1 MKKIKRFAALLL
13 AGVLAL
19 AVLTGCGG
27 QENVDLSDKLAQKA
41 TEAYVKALGVKAEE
55 VQLNKEAVAFN
66 KAMLNAIGEDGV
78 MVLNKG
84 DENIEDVLI
93 GNDKSAVTIL
103 HKQEPAEHGLYRQL
117 CTFVVLGGETTKKD
131 ASTFAP
137 VATLK
142 AEQVNAI
149 LSGSL
154 EGLKLDKFKAP
165 ADTKIVGVGVS
176 AKKLKD
182 STYCFVLTIDMIG

>member
-27 QENVDLSDKLAQKA
+27 QTANADLSDKLAQKA
-41 TEAYVKALGVKAEE
+41 TEAYAKALGVEAEK
-55 VQLNKEAVAFN
+55 VQLNEEAAAIN
-66 KAMLNAIGEDGV
+66 KAMLDRISEEGVMLLGKDENMEGVAPLLVVVNKEERTENNYYHDILSLVPFSGEYTQTEDGYLV
-78 MVLNKG
+78 
-84 DENIEDVLI
+84 
-93 GNDKSAVTIL
+93 
-103 HKQEPAEHGLYRQL
+103 
-117 CTFVVLGGETTKKD
+117 
-131 ASTFAP
+131 P
-137 VATLK
+137 VPTLK

-154 EGLKLDKFKAP
+154 EGLN
-165 ADTKIVGVGVS
+165 ADLIVNLGKNNEIKGVGVS

-182 STYCFVLTIDMIG
+182 GTYCYVLTIDLVH

>member
-27 QENVDLSDKLAQKA
+27 QTANADLSDQLAQKA
-41 TEAYVKALGVKAEE
+41 TEAYAKALGVEAEK
-55 VQLNKEAVAFN
+55 VQLNEEAAAIN
-66 KAMLNAIGEDGV
+66 KAMLDRISEDGV
-78 MVLNKG
+78 MVLGK
-84 DENIEDVLI
+84 DENCEGEVPVLVFFNKTERTENNYYHNI
-93 GNDKSAVTIL
+93 LSLVPFGEYPPEGSYRLSVT
-103 HKQEPAEHGLYRQL
+103 
-117 CTFVVLGGETTKKD
+117 
-131 ASTFAP
+131 
-137 VATLK
+137 TLK

-154 EGLKLDKFKAP
+154 EGLNANL
-165 ADTKIVGVGVS
+165 IVNLGKNNEIKGVGVS

-182 STYCFVLTIDMIG
+182 GTYCYVLTVDLVM

>member
-27 QENVDLSDKLAQKA
+27 QTNVDLSDKLAQKA
-41 TEAYVKALGVKAEE
+41 TEAYAKALGVEAEKA
-55 VQLNKEAVAFN
+55 QLNEEAAAIN
-66 KAMLNAIGEDGV
+66 KAMLDKIGEDGV
-78 MVLNKG
+78 MVVNKG
-84 DENIEDVLI
+84 GENIEEVL
-93 GNDKSAVTIL
+93 NDNSGMTIL
-103 HKQEPAEHGLYRQL
+103 HKMEPAEHGLYRQL
-117 CTFVVLGGETTKKD
+117 CSFVVLGGEVTKEEGRYL
-131 ASTFAP
+131 AP
-137 VATLK
+137 AATLK

-154 EGLKLDKFKAP
+154 EGLKLDAFKAS

-182 STYCFVLTIDMIG
+182 GTYCFVLTVDMID

>member
-27 QENVDLSDKLAQKA
+27 QTANADLSDKLAQKA
-41 TEAYVKALGVKAEE
+41 TEAYAKALGVKAEE
-55 VQLNKEAVAFN
+55 VQLNEEAAAFN
-66 KAMLNAIGEDGV
+66 KAMLDAIGEDGV

-84 DENIEDVLI
+84 DKNIEEVGI
-93 GNDKSAVTIL
+93 GNSDMTIL
-103 HKQEPAEHGLYRQL
+103 HKTESYESTRYRMSA
-117 CTFVVLGGETTKKD
+117 TFVLLSGETTQKE
-131 ASTFAP
+131 ASTLAP
-137 VATLK
+137 VATLSAK
-142 AEQVNAI
+142 QVSAI

-154 EGLKLDKFKAP
+154 EGLKLDEFKAS

-182 STYCFVLTIDMIG
+182 GTYCFVLTVDMID

>member
-27 QENVDLSDKLAQKA
+27 QTNVDLSDKLAQKA
-41 TEAYVKALGVKAEE
+41 TEAYAKALGVKAEE
-55 VQLNKEAVAFN
+55 VQLTKEAAAFN
-66 KAMLNAIGEDGV
+66 KAMLDRIGEDGV
-78 MVLNKG
+78 MSFGKDESCEGEVPVLVFFNKTERT
-84 DENIEDVLI
+84 ENNYYHNILSLVPFSEYPPEEEGSYRL
-93 GNDKSAVTIL
+93 SVT
-103 HKQEPAEHGLYRQL
+103 
-117 CTFVVLGGETTKKD
+117 
-131 ASTFAP
+131 
-137 VATLK
+137 TLK

-154 EGLKLDKFKAP
+154 EGLN
-165 ADTKIVGVGVS
+165 ADLIANLGKNNEIKGVGVS

-182 STYCFVLTIDMIG
+182 GTYCYVLTVDLIR

>member
-27 QENVDLSDKLAQKA
+27 QTNVDLSDKLAQKA
-41 TEAYVKALGVKAEE
+41 TEVYAKALGVEAEK
-55 VQLNKEAVAFN
+55 VQLTKEAAAIN
-66 KAMLNAIGEDGV
+66 KAMLDKIGEDGV
-78 MVLNKG
+78 MVVNKG
-84 DENIEDVLI
+84 GENIEEVL
-93 GNDKSAVTIL
+93 NDNSGMTIL
-103 HKQEPAEHGLYRQL
+103 HKMEPAEHGLYRQL
-117 CTFVVLGGETTKKD
+117 CSFVVLGGEVTKEEGRYL
-131 ASTFAP
+131 AP
-137 VATLK
+137 AATLK

-154 EGLKLDKFKAP
+154 EGLKLDAFKAS

-182 STYCFVLTIDMIG
+182 GTYCFVLTVDMID

>member
-27 QENVDLSDKLAQKA
+27 QTNVDLSDKLAQKA
-41 TEAYVKALGVKAEE
+41 TEAYAKALGVKAEE
-55 VQLNKEAVAFN
+55 VQLTEEAAAFN
-66 KAMLNAIGEDGV
+66 KATLDRIGEDGV
-78 MVLNKG
+78 LSIGENEKYTGTTPMLIYRNK
-84 DENIEDVLI
+84 DEKTENNYEHSIVTLVPFGGKRTPT
-93 GNDKSAVTIL
+93 GNGYRLSVT
-103 HKQEPAEHGLYRQL
+103 
-117 CTFVVLGGETTKKD
+117 
-131 ASTFAP
+131 
-137 VATLK
+137 TLK

-154 EGLKLDKFKAP
+154 EGLNADLIVPLKENYEFKG
-165 ADTKIVGVGVS
+165 IGVS

-182 STYCFVLTIDMIG
+182 GTYCYVLTLDATERPYA

>member
-27 QENVDLSDKLAQKA
+27 QTANADLSDKLAQKA
-41 TEAYVKALGVKAEE
+41 TEAYAKALGVEAEKA
-55 VQLNKEAVAFN
+55 QLDKEAAAIN
-66 KAMLNAIGEDGV
+66 KAMLDRIGEDGV
-78 MVLNKG
+78 MLLGK
-84 DENIEDVLI
+84 DENCEGEVPVLVFFNKNEETENHYYHNI
-93 GNDKSAVTIL
+93 LSLVPFSENPSEEEGSYRLPVT
-103 HKQEPAEHGLYRQL
+103 
-117 CTFVVLGGETTKKD
+117 
-131 ASTFAP
+131 
-137 VATLK
+137 TLK

-154 EGLKLDKFKAP
+154 EGLN
-165 ADTKIVGVGVS
+165 ADLIATLGRNNEIKGVGVS

-182 STYCFVLTIDMIG
+182 GTYCYVLTVDLIM